1 MKIFTYTSLL
11 LLCSTAHGKVLECP
25 DLYPS
30 NGKDNVSH
38 ARLISA
44 GVTAGDVD
52 GGGDLQGD
60 IREFKGGRT
69 VDFALP
75 TGQKHFVCVYGK
87 RYEYKWSTKLDEN
100 FSQCQ
105 LVVKNNARGIVTA
118 KLTCR

>member
-1 MKIFTYTSLL
+1 MKIFAYASLL
-11 LLCSTAHGKVLECP
+11 LLCSTAYGQVLECP
-25 DLYPS
+25 KFYPS
-30 NGKDNVSH
+30 NGKENVPR

-44 GVTAGDVD
+44 GVTAGNVD

-100 FSQCQ
+100 ASQCK
-105 LVVKNNARGIVTA
+105 LVVKDKAQGDVTA

>member
-1 MKIFTYTSLL
+1 MKIFAYTALL
-11 LLCSTAHGKVLECP
+11 LFCSTAYGEALECP
-25 DLYPS
+25 KLYPS
-30 NGKDNVSH
+30 NGKENVPE

-87 RYEYKWSTKLDEN
+87 RYEHKWSIKLDDN
-100 FSQCQ
+100 FSQCR
-105 LVVKNNARGIVTA
+105 LVVKDKVRENVTA

>member
-1 MKIFTYTSLL
+1 MKIFAYASLL
-11 LLCSTAHGKVLECP
+11 LLCSTAYGQVLECP
-25 DLYPS
+25 KLYPS
-30 NGKDNVSH
+30 NGKEGALH

-75 TGQKHFVCVYGK
+75 AGQKHFVCVYGK
-87 RYEYKWSTKLDEN
+87 RYEHKWSTKLDEN

-105 LVVKNNARGIVTA
+105 LVVKDKVRGNATA